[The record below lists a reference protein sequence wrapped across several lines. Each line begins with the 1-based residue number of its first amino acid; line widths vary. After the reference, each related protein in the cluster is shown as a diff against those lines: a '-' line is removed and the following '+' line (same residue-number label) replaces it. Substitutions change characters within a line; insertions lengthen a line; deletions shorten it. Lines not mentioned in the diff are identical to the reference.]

1 MAPGRLTPWC
11 KTLWMRAGGKAPER
25 PFMHAKAMNSLVLA
39 GILLLVLAG
48 CVTVKVSLFEEPQ
61 PLKEKTISGYGRDK
75 ILLLDISGMIL
86 EGPQRVLALSKSVTS
101 PSRVKEE
108 LEKAAKDSH
117 IKAVVLRINSPGGTV
132 SAADVILHELQN
144 FKAERRVPLVV
155 CLEGLAASGAYYVAQ
170 AGDSIMAY
178 PTCITGSIGVIAMK
192 FNLRGLMDKVGV
204 DTEVVKT
211 GAWKDFWS
219 PFRPATPKEKEMMQQ
234 IIEEFH
240 RRFVTVVAQGRNL
253 SLQEV
258 QKVADGRIFTA
269 PQARDLGLIDKIGY
283 LDEALKE
290 AQERA
295 GLSRAKVVRYQRPD
309 SYRPTIYSLLPE
321 LEAAGPQFLYL
332 WLAGET

>member
-1 MAPGRLTPWC
+1 
-11 KTLWMRAGGKAPER
+11 MRG
-25 PFMHAKAMNSLVLA
+25 KAMNSLTLA

-48 CVTVKVSLFEEPQ
+48 CVTVKVSLFEEPK
-61 PLKEKTISGYGRDK
+61 PLKETTISGYGRDK
-75 ILLLDISGMIL
+75 ILLLDISGMIV
-86 EGPQRVLALSKSVTS
+86 EGGPQRLLALTKGVTT

-108 LEKAAKDSH
+108 LEKAAKDDH

-144 FKAERRVPLVV
+144 FKAEHRVPLVV
-155 CLEGLAASGAYYVAQ
+155 CLEGLAASGGYYVAQ

-204 DTEVVKT
+204 DTDIVKA

-234 IIEEFH
+234 IIEEFY
-240 RRFVTVVAQGRNL
+240 RRFVTVVAQSRNL
-253 SLQEV
+253 SLREV
-258 QKVADGRIFTA
+258 QKAADGRIFTA
-269 PQARDLGLIDKIGY
+269 PQAKDLGLIDKIGY

-295 GLSRAKVVRYQRPD
+295 GLSHAKVVRYQRPD

-332 WLAGET
+332 WLAGDT